1 MISIIIQITFHSF
14 SSQPEIIKENTRN
27 ARLAGLASASGACP

>member
-14 SSQPEIIKENTRN
+14 SSQPEIIKENARD
-27 ARLAGLASASGACP
+27 ARLAGLTSASRASL